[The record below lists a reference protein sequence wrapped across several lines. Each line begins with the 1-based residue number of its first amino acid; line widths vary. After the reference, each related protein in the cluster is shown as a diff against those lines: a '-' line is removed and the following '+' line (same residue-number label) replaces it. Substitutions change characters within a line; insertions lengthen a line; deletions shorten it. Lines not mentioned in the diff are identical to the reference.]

1 MQVTIREEPSV
12 ALVSIVGSLDSLT
25 AGDLLNAMAG
35 AVKKGRTRLVADFS
49 GVEYTSSAG
58 LRVILATVK
67 ELRQKGG
74 DLRIAGA
81 RPNVLRVLEV
91 SGLTNILKLFPDADA
106 ALTSFVN

>member
-1 MQVTIREEPSV
+1 MQVTIREEPSGT
-12 ALVSIVGSLDSLT
+12 LVSIVGSVDSLT
-25 AGDLLNAMAG
+25 ASDLQAAMTG
-35 AVKKGRTRLVADFS
+35 AQQNGQTRLVADFS

-58 LRVILATVK
+58 LRVILATAK

-91 SGLTNILKLFPDADA
+91 SGFTSILKLFPDAA
-106 ALTSFVN
+106 TALTSFAS

>member
-1 MQVTIREEPSV
+1 MQVTIREESSV
-12 ALVSIVGSLDSLT
+12 ALVSIVGSVDSLT
-25 AGDLLNAMAG
+25 AGELQTAMAG
-35 AVKKGRTRLVADFS
+35 AVQKGQTRLVADFS

-91 SGLTNILKLFPDADA
+91 SGLTHILKLFPDAETA
-106 ALTSFVN
+106 RTSFAR